1 MAKIDALLKMMN
13 QYDASDL
20 HMSAGN
26 PPILRINGR
35 LQRTKSQDLSSRDIE
50 MLLLE
55 ILQEE
60 SLAIFKERKD
70 VNFSYELEGVARFR
84 ANIFLERKGYGA
96 AFRIIPT
103 KIKTLEELGLPE
115 SISPLV
121 RSQSGLLMVTG
132 PNGSGKSTTIAAI
145 IDLINREQNHHIIT
159 LEDPIEFIHPK
170 GKSLIHQRQLGLHM
184 KSVASGLRAALRED
198 PDIILAGDMT
208 DPETIL
214 LALTA
219 AESNLLVIGTLYTAN
234 AGDTVER
241 IIDVFPTFQQPQ
253 IRAMVS
259 VALRGVVS
267 QRLLRR
273 ADGHGRVAALE
284 IMVKNPAIK
293 NLISEGKSYQIF
305 YVIQSSL
312 NEGMLT
318 MEGNINSMVK
328 QGLVNQEEA
337 KLYLKDGK

>member
-1 MAKIDALLKMMN
+1 
-13 QYDASDL
+13 
-20 HMSAGN
+20 
-26 PPILRINGR
+26 
-35 LQRTKSQDLSSRDIE
+35 

-115 SISPLV
+115 SISTLV

>member
-115 SISPLV
+115 SISTLV

>member
-1 MAKIDALLKMMN
+1 MN

-35 LQRTKSQDLSSRDIE
+35 LQRTKSQDLTSREIE

-55 ILQEE
+55 ILEE
-60 SLAIFKERKD
+60 EPLAIFKERKD

-84 ANIFLERKGYGA
+84 ANVFLERKGYGA

-115 SISPLV
+115 SISTLV
-121 RSQSGLLMVTG
+121 RSQTGLLMVTG

-145 IDLINREQNHHIIT
+145 IDLINKEQNHHIIT

-198 PDIILAGDMT
+198 PDIILVGDMT

-219 AESNLLVIGTLYTAN
+219 AESNLLVIGTLYTSN
-234 AGDTVER
+234 AGDTVDR
-241 IIDVFPTFQQPQ
+241 LIDVFPTFQQPQ
-253 IRAMVS
+253 IRSMVS
-259 VALRGVVS
+259 VALRGVIS
-267 QRLLRR
+267 QRLLKR
-273 ADGHGRVAALE
+273 ADGKGRAAALE
-284 IMVKNPAIK
+284 VMVNNPAVK

-312 NEGMLT
+312 DEGMQT
-318 MEGNINSMVK
+318 MEGHINGLVK

-337 KLYLKDGK
+337 NPYLQNEK

>member
-1 MAKIDALLKMMN
+1 VAKIDALLKMMT

-20 HMSAGN
+20 HMSAGT
-26 PPILRINGR
+26 PPILRING
-35 LQRTKSQDLSSRDIE
+35 LLKRTKSQDLSSREIE

-55 ILQEE
+55 ILEEE

-70 VNFSYELEGVARFR
+70 VNFSYDLEGVARFR
-84 ANIFLERKGYGA
+84 ANIFLEKRGYGA
-96 AFRIIPT
+96 TFRIIPP

-115 SISPLV
+115 SISDLA

-145 IDLINREQNHHIIT
+145 IDLINKERNHHIIA
-159 LEDPIEFIHPK
+159 LEDPIEFVHPK

-198 PDIILAGDMT
+198 PDIILVGDMV

-219 AESNLLVIGTLYTAN
+219 AESNILVIGTLYTSN
-234 AGDTVER
+234 TGDMVDR
-241 IIDVFPTFQQPQ
+241 LIDVFPTFQQPQ
-253 IRAMVS
+253 IRSMVS
-259 VALRGVVS
+259 VCLRGVIS

-273 ADGHGRVAALE
+273 TDGKGRVAALE
-284 IMVKNPAIK
+284 IMVKNAAIK
-293 NLISEGKSYQIF
+293 NLIIEGKSYQIF

-312 NEGMLT
+312 DEGMQT
-318 MEGNINSMVK
+318 MEGHINGLVK
-328 QGLVNQEEA
+328 QGLVSQEDA
-337 KLYLKDGK
+337 NHYLQEGH

>member
-1 MAKIDALLKMMN
+1 MN

-35 LQRTKSQDLSSRDIE
+35 LQRTKSQDLSSREIE

-55 ILQEE
+55 ILEE
-60 SLAIFKERKD
+60 EPLAIFKERKD

-84 ANIFLERKGYGA
+84 ANVFLERKGYGA
-96 AFRIIPT
+96 SFRIIPT
-103 KIKTLEELGLPE
+103 KIRPLDELGLPD
-115 SISPLV
+115 SISDLV
-121 RSQSGLLMVTG
+121 RSQSGLVMVTG

-145 IDLINREQNHHIIT
+145 INLLNKEQNHHIIT
-159 LEDPIEFIHPK
+159 LEDPIEFIYPK

-198 PDIILAGDMT
+198 PDIILVGELT
-208 DPETIL
+208 DPEAVL

-219 AESNLLVIGTLYTAN
+219 AESNLLVIGTLYTSN

-241 IIDVFPTFQQPQ
+241 LIDVFPTFQQPQ
-253 IRAMVS
+253 IRSMVS

-273 ADGHGRVAALE
+273 ADGQGRVAALE
-284 IMVKNPAIK
+284 IMVKNPTIK

-312 NEGMLT
+312 DEGMQT
-318 MEGNINSMVK
+318 MEGNINGLVK
-328 QGLVNQEEA
+328 QGLVSQEEA
-337 KLYLKDGK
+337 KLYLQDDK

>member
-1 MAKIDALLKMMN
+1 
-13 QYDASDL
+13 
-20 HMSAGN
+20 
-26 PPILRINGR
+26 
-35 LQRTKSQDLSSRDIE
+35 

-55 ILQEE
+55 ILEE
-60 SLAIFKERKD
+60 EPLAIFKERKD

-84 ANIFLERKGYGA
+84 ANVFLERKGYGA

-115 SISPLV
+115 SISTLV
-121 RSQSGLLMVTG
+121 RSQTGLLMVTG

-145 IDLINREQNHHIIT
+145 IDLINKEQNHHIIT

-198 PDIILAGDMT
+198 PDIILVGDMT

-219 AESNLLVIGTLYTAN
+219 AESNILVIGTLYTSN
-234 AGDTVER
+234 AGDTVDR
-241 IIDVFPTFQQPQ
+241 LIDVFPTFQQPQ
-253 IRAMVS
+253 IRSMVS
-259 VALRGVVS
+259 VALRGVIS
-267 QRLLRR
+267 QRLLKR
-273 ADGHGRVAALE
+273 ADGKGRAAALE
-284 IMVKNPAIK
+284 VMVNNPAVK

-312 NEGMLT
+312 DEGMQT
-318 MEGNINSMVK
+318 MEGHINGLVK

-337 KLYLKDGK
+337 NPYLQNEK

>member
-1 MAKIDALLKMMN
+1 VAKIDAFLKMMT

-35 LQRTKSQDLSSRDIE
+35 LQRTKSQDLSSREIE

-55 ILQEE
+55 ILEE
-60 SLAIFKERKD
+60 EPLAIFKEKKD
-70 VNFSYELEGVARFR
+70 VNFSYQLEGVARFR
-84 ANIFLERKGYGA
+84 ANVFLERKGYGA
-96 AFRIIPT
+96 TFRIIPT
-103 KIKTLEELGLPE
+103 KVKTLEELGLPE
-115 SISPLV
+115 TISGLV

-145 IDLINREQNHHIIT
+145 IDLINKEMNHHIIA
-159 LEDPIEFIHPK
+159 LEDPIEFVYPK
-170 GKSLIHQRQLGLHM
+170 GKSLIHQRQLGIHM

-198 PDIILAGDMT
+198 PDIILVGDLL

-219 AESNLLVIGTLYTAN
+219 AESNILVIGTLYTSN
-234 AGDTVER
+234 AGDTVDR
-241 IIDVFPTFQQPQ
+241 LIDVFPTFQQPQ
-253 IRAMVS
+253 IRSMVG
-259 VALRGVVS
+259 VCLRGVIS
-267 QRLLRR
+267 QRLLRT
-273 ADGHGRVAALE
+273 ADGKGRVAASE
-284 IMVKNPAIK
+284 IMVKNAAIK

-312 NEGMLT
+312 DEGMQT
-318 MEGNINSMVK
+318 MEGHIHGLIK
-328 QGLVNQEEA
+328 QGLVSQEDA
-337 KLYLKDGK
+337 DRYLQDGR

>member
-1 MAKIDALLKMMN
+1 MN

-115 SISPLV
+115 SISTLV

>member
-1 MAKIDALLKMMN
+1 
-13 QYDASDL
+13 
-20 HMSAGN
+20 
-26 PPILRINGR
+26 
-35 LQRTKSQDLSSRDIE
+35 

-55 ILQEE
+55 ILEE
-60 SLAIFKERKD
+60 EPLAIFKERKD

-84 ANIFLERKGYGA
+84 ANVFLERKGYGA

-115 SISPLV
+115 SISTLV
-121 RSQSGLLMVTG
+121 RSQTGLLMVTG

-145 IDLINREQNHHIIT
+145 IDLINKEQNHHIIT

-198 PDIILAGDMT
+198 PDIILVGDMT

-219 AESNLLVIGTLYTAN
+219 AESNLLVIGTLYTSN
-234 AGDTVER
+234 AGDTVDR
-241 IIDVFPTFQQPQ
+241 LIDVFPTFQQPQ
-253 IRAMVS
+253 IRSMVS
-259 VALRGVVS
+259 VALRGVIS
-267 QRLLRR
+267 QRLLKR
-273 ADGHGRVAALE
+273 ADGKGRAAALE
-284 IMVKNPAIK
+284 VMVNNPAVK

-312 NEGMLT
+312 DEGMQT
-318 MEGNINSMVK
+318 MEGHINGLVK

-337 KLYLKDGK
+337 NPYLQNEK